1 MFYSILA
8 SKLKQAAFYRPK
20 LVWFINKTKI
30 CSVGGKYSNKSG
42 KIAILTGLEIVM
54 LSHTILFVENEGT
67 YHIFF
72 FIISCFSLHACLCSP
87 FSHVL
92 GMNELVAA
100 VVALF
105 TQKTSHIYKTDIAIC
120 L

>member
-1 MFYSILA
+1 M
-8 SKLKQAAFYRPK
+8 
-20 LVWFINKTKI
+20 
-30 CSVGGKYSNKSG
+30 
-42 KIAILTGLEIVM
+42 GLEIVM

-72 FIISCFSLHACLCSP
+72 FIISCFSLHVCLCSP

-92 GMNELVAA
+92 GMNGFVAA

>member
-1 MFYSILA
+1 
-8 SKLKQAAFYRPK
+8 
-20 LVWFINKTKI
+20 
-30 CSVGGKYSNKSG
+30 
-42 KIAILTGLEIVM
+42 M
-54 LSHTILFVENEGT
+54 LPCKILFVENEGM
-67 YHIFF
+67 YHIIFF

-92 GMNELVAA
+92 GMNGLVAA

-105 TQKTSHIYKTDIAIC
+105 TEKTSHIYKTDIAIC

>member
-1 MFYSILA
+1 M
-8 SKLKQAAFYRPK
+8 
-20 LVWFINKTKI
+20 
-30 CSVGGKYSNKSG
+30 
-42 KIAILTGLEIVM
+42 GLEIVL

-67 YHIFF
+67 CHIFF

-92 GMNELVAA
+92 GMNGFVAA

-105 TQKTSHIYKTDIAIC
+105 TQLVIFTKQILQFVCEDQETRQTLKT
-120 L
+120 